1 MDVSGAR
8 SNALGARRAVGH
20 ALVLAATGVAVART
34 WGTAFMVLAV
44 PVHGVVLSALFC
56 ATHECLHR
64 TAFRNRRVNDVV
76 AVVAGAPLLL
86 PSRWFRLFHA
96 AHHRST
102 QDPAH
107 DPELRGRRRLT
118 RSGIVLHAL
127 GLHYWWSMLGV
138 LVSLGRGRTDG
149 AYVPAAH
156 APAVVR
162 EARALAAVLVIVLAM
177 SLALRSP
184 LALQLWIVP
193 ALVGQPFL
201 RAFLLAEHGG
211 CPEVPDMT
219 ANTRTTLTNPVVRWL
234 TWNMPFHTEHH
245 ARPSVPFHALP
256 ALHAT
261 MANELQVVG
270 RGYVRTYLAL
280 QRQRWR
286 SAR

>member
-1 MDVSGAR
+1 MRSDAR
-8 SNALGARRAVGH
+8 GARRALGH
-20 ALVLAATGVAVART
+20 AALLAVTGLAVMRT
-34 WGTAFMVLAV
+34 WGTAWMVLAV

-64 TAFRNRRVNDVV
+64 TAFRSRRVNDVV

-102 QDPAH
+102 QDPAL
-107 DPELRGRRRLT
+107 DPELRGRQPLT
-118 RSGIVLHAL
+118 RAGIVVHAL

-138 LVSLGRGRTDG
+138 LASLGRGRTDD
-149 AYVPAAH
+149 AYVPTAH
-156 APAVVR
+156 VPAVVR
-162 EARALAAVLVIVLAM
+162 EGRSLVVAYAGVALL

-193 ALVGQPFL
+193 ALAGQPFL

-211 CPEVPDMT
+211 CAEVPDMT

-234 TWNMPFHTEHH
+234 TWNMPFHAEHH

-261 MANELQVVG
+261 MAGELLVTG
-270 RGYVRTYLAL
+270 RGYVRTYLGL

>member
-1 MDVSGAR
+1 MSGAPR
-8 SNALGARRAVGH
+8 SNARGARRALGH
-20 ALVLAATGVAVART
+20 AALLAVTGVAVLRT
-34 WGTAFMVLAV
+34 WGTAWMVLAV
-44 PVHGVVLSALFC
+44 PAHGVVLCALFC

-64 TAFRNRRVNDVV
+64 TAFRTRRVNDVV

-102 QDPAH
+102 QDPAL
-107 DPELRGRRRLT
+107 DPELRGRTRPTRR
-118 RSGIVLHAL
+118 GIVVHAL
-127 GLHYWWSMLGV
+127 GLAYWWSMLGV
-138 LVSLGRGRTDG
+138 LVRIVRARTDD
-149 AYVPAAH
+149 AYVPAGH
-156 APAVVR
+156 ARGVGR
-162 EARALAAVLVIVLAM
+162 EARLLVAVYVVVAAASVALA
-177 SLALRSP
+177 SP

-193 ALVGQPFL
+193 AIVGQPFL

-219 ANTRTTLTNPVVRWL
+219 ANTRTTLTNPAVRWL

-245 ARPSVPFHALP
+245 TRPSVPFHALP
-256 ALHAT
+256 ALHTA
-261 MANELQVVG
+261 MAGDLQVVG
-270 RGYVRTYLAL
+270 RGYVRTYLGL

>member
-1 MDVSGAR
+1 M
-8 SNALGARRAVGH
+8 LAVTG
-20 ALVLAATGVAVART
+20 LAVMRT
-34 WGTAFMVLAV
+34 WGTAWMVLAV
-44 PVHGVVLSALFC
+44 PAHGVVLSALFC

-64 TAFRNRRVNDVV
+64 TAFRSRHVNDIV

-102 QDPAH
+102 QDPAL
-107 DPELRGRRRLT
+107 DPELRGRRPLT
-118 RSGIVLHAL
+118 RTGIVGHAL

-138 LVSLGRGRTDG
+138 LASLARGRTDG
-149 AYVPAAH
+149 AYVPVAH

-162 EARALAAVLVIVLAM
+162 EARLLAVAYAVVAASSV
-177 SLALRSP
+177 ALRSP

-193 ALVGQPFL
+193 ALAGQPFL

-211 CPEVPDMT
+211 RPEVPDMT
-219 ANTRTTLTNPVVRWL
+219 ANTRTTLTNPAVRWL

-245 ARPSVPFHALP
+245 TRPNVPFHALP
-256 ALHAT
+256 GLHAT
-261 MANELQVVG
+261 MAGELQVIG
-270 RGYVRTYLAL
+270 RGYVRTYLEL